1 MYIKEIKKKNTPNGK
16 VFKQYQLAETYR
28 IGKKVKQNL
37 ILYLAYNKILEN
49 KLNRD
54 IVAKLLENKIKN
66 DQVLSDDFLNASS
79 ELQHLAEHYYKKYVQ
94 KKFDEEKNEKKEI
107 KKDSTEYHEVDLDF
121 LGIFNCREIGA
132 EWMCYQMLA
141 RFGLKEFLQHKGW
154 SEKEIDKGIISIISR
169 AVGRYSENKTESWLS
184 SNSGL
189 LELFG
194 KRIDSVSR
202 YELYSS
208 AADLYGIKDDLEA
221 FFYNK
226 ANALFQLKDSILI
239 YDLTNTYFEGRKLY
253 SKLAKYG
260 HNKEKRY
267 DCKQVVL
274 AAVVNSSG
282 FLKHSNIYSG
292 NMSNP
297 ETLKDIIIKMKG
309 ESIVK
314 EKQQLIV
321 IDAGIATED
330 NLEMLRTEG
339 FLYVVVSRSKPKKSY
354 SVDTTDTVKVTDRK
368 GEEIELKFMNTA
380 GSLDRWVYVKS
391 KAKTMKEDSM
401 LLKAIENF
409 EKEMEGVKQGISK
422 KGGTKKAEKVW
433 ERIGRVKER
442 NKSVNKYYDINVD
455 VENGIAVNVEYIK
468 KELKPESKQ
477 SGEYYLRTSYTFSSE
492 VEVWEVYNTIREVES
507 TFRCLKTDLHL
518 RPVFHQQYENCEA
531 HLHLGLLSYQIV
543 SAIRYMLKE
552 AGIHY
557 GWDNIVRIMN
567 TQKAVSV
574 TVKDKGN
581 DDIIVRKCSRP
592 DQEVLE
598 IYRTLKM
605 SSMPFVARKF
615 VVSH

>member
-37 ILYLAYNKILEN
+37 ILYLGYNKFLEN
-49 KLNRD
+49 KQNRD

-66 DQVLSDDFLNASS
+66 EQILSDDFLNASS

-94 KKFDEEKNEKKEI
+94 KKLDEEKTEKKVI
-107 KKDSTEYHEVDLDF
+107 KKDSTEYHEVDLDS

-169 AVGRYSENKTESWLS
+169 AVVRYSEHKTESWLS

-194 KRIDSVSR
+194 KRIDSISR

-208 AADLYGIKDDLEA
+208 AADLYGLKDDLEA
-221 FFYNK
+221 FFFNK
-226 ANALFQLKDSILI
+226 ANALFQLQDSILI

-260 HNKEKRY
+260 HNKEKRF

-292 NMSNP
+292 NMSDP
-297 ETLKDIIIKMKG
+297 ETLKDIIFKMKG
-309 ESIVK
+309 ERESIFK
-314 EKQQLIV
+314 EKQQMIV
-321 IDAGIATED
+321 MDAGIATED
-330 NLEMLRTEG
+330 NLEMLRKEG
-339 FLYVVVSRSKPKKSY
+339 FLYVVVSRSKPKKGY
-354 SVDTTDTVKVTDRK
+354 SVDTTDTVKVTDKK
-368 GEEIELKFMNTA
+368 GEEIELKFMDTA

-409 EKEMEGVKQGISK
+409 EKE
-422 KGGTKKAEKVW
+422 
-433 ERIGRVKER
+433 
-442 NKSVNKYYDINVD
+442 
-455 VENGIAVNVEYIK
+455 
-468 KELKPESKQ
+468 LKPDSKQ
-477 SGEYYLRTSYTFSSE
+477 RGEYFLRTNYPFSSE

-518 RPVFHQQYENCEA
+518 RPVFHQQDGNCEA

-574 TVKDKGN
+574 RVKDKENN
-581 DDIIVRKCSRP
+581 DILVRKCSRP
-592 DQEVLE
+592 EQEVLE